1 MGAVK
6 GLRGYWHY
14 TNGGW
19 FDGGKLRTLCG
30 RGVSPNNRE
39 LDWDKVKSV
48 IDCPKCRELLTMA
61 RV

>member
-1 MGAVK
+1 MEAVK

-19 FDGGKLRTLCG
+19 LNGDKLRTLCG
-30 RGVSPNNRE
+30 KGISPNHRE
-39 LDWDKVKSV
+39 SDWDTVV
-48 IDCPKCRELLTMA
+48 QIIDCPKCRKLLEVA